1 MSGAMGGGG
10 ERRLI
15 QLDTIKLL
23 RSFMFVRAASS
34 VAIRLW
40 HKHVGAVA
48 CKTKH
53 CETHQGAGRGMSN
66 RKNGTDLAGSDHLWL
81 SKSTVSLEVTKSL
94 GSRRPIPAAPHRLH
108 SPIRRPVTPR
118 SSKRCPSFTRR
129 VLFAEQLSYFRGGPD
144 GRARHGRGGEHLGS
158 QLRRNGDFD
167 WLPPQ

>member
-1 MSGAMGGGG
+1 MYGAMGGGG

-23 RSFMFVRAASS
+23 RSFMFVRSASS

-40 HKHVGAVA
+40 HKNVGAVA

-66 RKNGTDLAGSDHLWL
+66 RENGTDL
-81 SKSTVSLEVTKSL
+81 
-94 GSRRPIPAAPHRLH
+94 
-108 SPIRRPVTPR
+108 
-118 SSKRCPSFTRR
+118 
-129 VLFAEQLSYFRGGPD
+129 EQLSYFRGGPD

-158 QLRRNGDFD
+158 QVRRNGDFD
-167 WLPPQ
+167 WLRPQ